1 LELEDKKEAER
12 VLTNLF
18 NGATLTYVGDDLT
31 SEYMRLQF
39 KGKQGLPL
47 YITIDNKWLLTKK
60 HSLFS
65 LVASKAKIKDIYLA
79 EMEPRLTICFMDG
92 TNLIVEGYHERYES
106 WQAGTVGEEWLVV
119 ACPGREVAVWLP
131 EEKACKTNEQERE
144 SKMGIYDFLDM
155 LQEQLQTL
163 SLSEI
168 EKYYD
173 ALCRILAE
181 EAVANLIKEL
191 SLDEYQ
197 AQLAQGLK
205 ESAEQVLA
213 GIGTAI
219 YFEYDMDDNWRGSFY
234 LCTEYVPG
242 EDDWAC
248 EWEEVVEGP
257 SLKEFG
263 ALIMQHGFDK
273 NDTSIGVT
281 MYLVARTVCTFV
293 KAVDSVKEA
302 KSIPLAIAFH
312 DQDSIYH
319 LSKQIEEC

>member
-12 VLTNLF
+12 VLTHLF
-18 NGATLTYVGDDLT
+18 SGATLTYVGDDLT

-39 KGKQGLPL
+39 KGQQGLNL
-47 YITIDNKWLLTKK
+47 YITIDNEWLLTQNR
-60 HSLFS
+60 SLFS
-65 LVASKAKIKDIYLA
+65 LVASKVKVKNIYLA
-79 EMEPRLTICFMDG
+79 EMEPSLTICFTDG
-92 TNLIVEGYHERYES
+92 TNLVAEGYHDHYES
-106 WQAGTVGEEWLVV
+106 WQAGTVGDEWLIV
-119 ACPGREVAVWLP
+119 ACPGRDVAVWAP
-131 EEKACKTNEQERE
+131 EEGLWETNKQVKERR
-144 SKMGIYDFLDM
+144 MDIYDFLDM

-163 SLSEI
+163 SLTEI

-181 EAVANLIKEL
+181 EALADSIKQL
-191 SLDEYQ
+191 SLDAYQ
-197 AQLAQGLK
+197 EQLTQGLEK
-205 ESAEQVLA
+205 SVEQVVA
-213 GIGTAI
+213 GVGSAI
-219 YFEYDMDDNWRGSFY
+219 YFEYDMDDNWQGSFY

-248 EWEEVVEGP
+248 EWEEVVEGS

-319 LSKQIEEC
+319 LHR